1 MKISK
6 FLVINFLF
14 AGVVLF
20 LTRQVPL
27 NAYSTLGNVFLIGLL
42 LVSFFWKN
50 RDIETSSKAA
60 IKIIFI
66 WSIFLLAYAVLIREN
81 SINLIFRFY
90 TIILCLL
97 LSHWV
102 HLPFVVTKKIFFFF
116 ILLQCAVLIAIEAV
130 MNIVF
135 SANNYLPFRFFFQDQ
150 GWGDVYTYDGFFY
163 RVQIKG
169 NTLIPFAFFLTF
181 LKDYTFKHRRTL
193 QIILLISSVIAGNF
207 AYLIAIFLFFVLWY
221 LFSDLRKRK
230 LRNKIIIFSFIFALS
245 VGSVVKYTQETLDRK
260 SGYSL
265 GTRKDQVDV
274 LIMDTQKDIYTFLL
288 GKGLGNNVTTKGLFR
303 NYTDNVY
310 FEIQAMYFFNQLG
323 LINSLI
329 FISFL
334 LYLAI
339 KKIFYKDLLFIYLC
353 YVIYAITNP
362 YILDT
367 TQIAVILILISISN
381 ERKQKNRLCNSTIQ
395 SQLGSHS

>member
-6 FLVINFLF
+6 SLVINFLF
-14 AGVVLF
+14 GGVVLF

-50 RDIETSSKAA
+50 RGIDTSSKAA
-60 IKIIFI
+60 IKAIFI
-66 WSIFLLAYAVLIREN
+66 WSIFLLAYGILIREN
-81 SINLIFRFY
+81 SINLVFRFY
-90 TIILCLL
+90 IIILCLL

-102 HLPFVVTKKIFFFF
+102 HLPFVATKKIFFFF
-116 ILLQCAVLIAIEAV
+116 ILLQCLVLIAIEAI
-130 MNIVF
+130 MNLFF
-135 SANNYLPFRFFFQDQ
+135 SINNYLPFRFFFMEQ

-169 NTLIPFAFFLTF
+169 NALIPFAFFLTF
-181 LKDYTFKHRRTL
+181 LKDYTFKYKRIL

-207 AYLIAIFLFFVLWY
+207 AYLIGIFIFIVFWY
-221 LFSDLRKRK
+221 LFNNLHKRK
-230 LRNKIIIFSFIFALS
+230 FRNRIIIFSFLFTLS
-245 VGSVVKYTQETLDRK
+245 IGSIIEYTKEILERK

-265 GTRKDQVDV
+265 GTRSDQVDV
-274 LIMDTQKDIYTFLL
+274 LIRDTQKDISTFVL
-288 GKGLGNNVTTKGLFR
+288 GKGLGNNVMIKTSFR
-303 NYTDNVY
+303 DYTDNLY

-334 LYLAI
+334 LFLAI
-339 KKIFYKDLLFIYLC
+339 KKIFYKDLLFIYFC
-353 YVIYAITNP
+353 YIIYGVTNP

-367 TQIAVILILISISN
+367 TQTTVILILISISN
-381 ERKQKNRLCNSTIQ
+381 VRKQKNRLYNSVIQ
-395 SQLGSHS
+395 P

>member
-6 FLVINFLF
+6 SLVINFLF
-14 AGVVLF
+14 GGVVLF

-27 NAYSTLGNVFLIGLL
+27 NEYSTLGNVFLIGLL

-60 IKIIFI
+60 IKMIFI
-66 WSIFLLAYAVLIREN
+66 WSIFLLAYGILIREN
-81 SINLIFRFY
+81 SINLVFRFY
-90 TIILCLL
+90 IIILCLL

-102 HLPFVVTKKIFFFF
+102 HLPFVATKKIFFFF
-116 ILLQCAVLIAIEAV
+116 ILLQCLVLIAIEAI
-130 MNIVF
+130 MNLFF
-135 SANNYLPFRFFFQDQ
+135 SINNYLPFRFFFMEQ

-169 NTLIPFAFFLTF
+169 NALIPFALFLTF
-181 LKDYTFKHRRTL
+181 LKDYTFKYKRIL

-207 AYLIAIFLFFVLWY
+207 AYLIGVFIFIVFWY
-221 LFSDLRKRK
+221 LFNNLHKQK
-230 LRNKIIIFSFIFALS
+230 FRNRIIIFSFLFTLS
-245 VGSVVKYTQETLDRK
+245 IGSIIEYTKEILERK

-265 GTRKDQVDV
+265 GTRSDQVDV
-274 LIMDTQKDIYTFLL
+274 LIRDTQKDISTFVL
-288 GKGLGNNVTTKGLFR
+288 GKGLGNNVMIKTSFR
-303 NYTDNVY
+303 DYTDNLY

-334 LYLAI
+334 LFLAI
-339 KKIFYKDLLFIYLC
+339 KKIFYKDLLFIYFC
-353 YVIYAITNP
+353 YIIYGVTNP

-367 TQIAVILILISISN
+367 TQTTVILILISISN
-381 ERKQKNRLCNSTIQ
+381 VRKQKNRLYNSVIQ
-395 SQLGSHS
+395 P

>member
-1 MKISK
+1 MKISSS
-6 FLVINFLF
+6 LLINFLF
-14 AGVVLF
+14 AGVILF

-50 RDIETSSKAA
+50 RDIGTSSKTA
-60 IKIIFI
+60 IKMIFV

-81 SINLIFRFY
+81 SINLVFRFY
-90 TIILCLL
+90 IIILCLL

-102 HLPFVVTKKIFFFF
+102 HLPLIATKKIFFFF
-116 ILLQCAVLIAIEAV
+116 ILLQCFVLIAIEAI
-130 MNIVF
+130 MNIF
-135 SANNYLPFRFFFQDQ
+135 FPINSYLPVRFLFMEQ

-169 NTLIPFAFFLTF
+169 NALIPFSFFLTF
-181 LKDYTFKHRRTL
+181 LKDYTFKYKRIL
-193 QIILLISSVIAGNF
+193 QIILLVSSIIAGNF
-207 AYLIAIFLFFVLWY
+207 AFLIAIFIFFVFWY
-221 LFSDLRKRK
+221 LFNDLHKRK
-230 LRNKIIIFSFIFALS
+230 LGNKIIIFSFVFALS
-245 VGSVVKYTQETLDRK
+245 ISSIIEYTQEILERK

-265 GTRKDQVDV
+265 GTRSDQVDV
-274 LIMDTQKDIYTFLL
+274 LITDTQKYISTFFW
-288 GKGLGNNVTTKGLFR
+288 GNGLGNNVKVKTFFR
-303 NYTDNVY
+303 DYTDNVY

-323 LINSLI
+323 VINTLI

-339 KKIFYKDLLFIYLC
+339 NKIFYKDLLFIYLC
-353 YVIYAITNP
+353 YIIYAVTNP

-367 TQIAVILILISISN
+367 TQIVVILILISISN
-381 ERKQKNRLCNSTIQ
+381 ERKQKNRLCSSPIQ
-395 SQLGSHS
+395 SELGSYS

>member
-66 WSIFLLAYAVLIREN
+66 WSIFLLAYALLIREN

-116 ILLQCAVLIAIEAV
+116 ILLQCVVLIAIEAV
-130 MNIVF
+130 MNLFF
-135 SANNYLPFRFFFQDQ
+135 SINNYLPFRFFFQDQ

-181 LKDYTFKHRRTL
+181 LKDFTFKHRRTL

-207 AYLIAIFLFFVLWY
+207 AYLIAIFVFFVLWY

-230 LRNKIIIFSFIFALS
+230 LKNKIIIFSFIFALS

-260 SGYSL
+260 RGYSL

-274 LIMDTQKDIYTFLL
+274 LIMDTQKDISTFLL
-288 GKGLGNNVTTKGLFR
+288 GKGLGNNVTTKSLFR
-303 NYTDNVY
+303 DYTDNVY

-395 SQLGSHS
+395 SQLGSYS

>member
-1 MKISK
+1 MKISRS
-6 FLVINFLF
+6 LLINFLF
-14 AGVVLF
+14 AGVIFF

-50 RDIETSSKAA
+50 RDIDTSSKTA
-60 IKIIFI
+60 IKMIFV

-81 SINLIFRFY
+81 SINLVFRFY
-90 TIILCLL
+90 IIILCLL

-102 HLPFVVTKKIFFFF
+102 YLPLVTTKRIFFFF
-116 ILLQCAVLIAIEAV
+116 ILLQCFVLIAIEAI
-130 MNIVF
+130 MNIFF
-135 SANNYLPFRFFFQDQ
+135 SINSYLPVRFLFMEQ

-169 NTLIPFAFFLTF
+169 NALIPFAFFLTF
-181 LKDYTFKHRRTL
+181 LKDYTFKYKRIL
-193 QIILLISSVIAGNF
+193 QIILLVSSVIAGNF
-207 AYLIAIFLFFVLWY
+207 AFLIAIFIFFVFWY
-221 LFSDLRKRK
+221 LFNDLHKRK
-230 LRNKIIIFSFIFALS
+230 LGNKIIIFSFVFALS
-245 VGSVVKYTQETLDRK
+245 ISSIIEYTEEILERK

-265 GTRKDQVDV
+265 GTRSDQVDV
-274 LIMDTQKDIYTFLL
+274 LITDTQKYISTFFW
-288 GKGLGNNVTTKGLFR
+288 GNGLGNNVKVKTFFR
-303 NYTDNVY
+303 DYTDNVY
-310 FEIQAMYFFNQLG
+310 FEIQVMYFFNQLG
-323 LINSLI
+323 VINTLI

-353 YVIYAITNP
+353 YVIYAVTNP

-381 ERKQKNRLCNSTIQ
+381 EREQKNRLCSSPIQ
-395 SQLGSHS
+395 SKLGSYS

>member
-1 MKISK
+1 MKISRS
-6 FLVINFLF
+6 LLINFLF
-14 AGVVLF
+14 AGVIFF

-50 RDIETSSKAA
+50 RDIDTSSKTA
-60 IKIIFI
+60 IKMIFV

-81 SINLIFRFY
+81 SINLVFRFY
-90 TIILCLL
+90 IIILCLL

-102 HLPFVVTKKIFFFF
+102 HLPLIATKKIFFFF
-116 ILLQCAVLIAIEAV
+116 ILLQCFVLIAIEAI
-130 MNIVF
+130 MNIFF
-135 SANNYLPFRFFFQDQ
+135 SINSYLPVRFLFMEQ

-169 NTLIPFAFFLTF
+169 NALIPFAFFLTF
-181 LKDYTFKHRRTL
+181 LKDYTFKYKRIL
-193 QIILLISSVIAGNF
+193 QIILLVSSVIAGNF
-207 AYLIAIFLFFVLWY
+207 AFLIAIFIFFVFWY
-221 LFSDLRKRK
+221 LFNDLHKRK
-230 LRNKIIIFSFIFALS
+230 LGNKIIIFSFVFALS
-245 VGSVVKYTQETLDRK
+245 ISSIIEYTEEILERK

-265 GTRKDQVDV
+265 GTRSDQVDV
-274 LIMDTQKDIYTFLL
+274 LITDTQKYISTFFW
-288 GKGLGNNVTTKGLFR
+288 GNGLGNNVKVKTFFR
-303 NYTDNVY
+303 DYTDNVY
-310 FEIQAMYFFNQLG
+310 FEIQVMYFFNQLG
-323 LINSLI
+323 VINTLI

-353 YVIYAITNP
+353 YVIYAVTNP

-381 ERKQKNRLCNSTIQ
+381 EREQKNRLCSSPIQ
-395 SQLGSHS
+395 SKLGSYS

>member
-116 ILLQCAVLIAIEAV
+116 ILLQCVVLIAIEAV
-130 MNIVF
+130 MNLFF
-135 SANNYLPFRFFFQDQ
+135 SINNYLPFRFFFQDQ

-169 NTLIPFAFFLTF
+169 NALIPFAFFLTF

-207 AYLIAIFLFFVLWY
+207 AYLIAIFVFFVLWY

-303 NYTDNVY
+303 DYTDNVY

-395 SQLGSHS
+395 SQLGSYS

>member
-6 FLVINFLF
+6 SLVINFLF
-14 AGVVLF
+14 GGVVLF

-27 NAYSTLGNVFLIGLL
+27 NEYSTLGNVFLIGLL

-60 IKIIFI
+60 IKMIFI
-66 WSIFLLAYAVLIREN
+66 WSIFLLAYGILIREN
-81 SINLIFRFY
+81 SINLVFRFY
-90 TIILCLL
+90 IIILCLL

-102 HLPFVVTKKIFFFF
+102 HLPFVATKKIFFFF
-116 ILLQCAVLIAIEAV
+116 ILLQCLVLIAIEAI
-130 MNIVF
+130 MNLFF
-135 SANNYLPFRFFFQDQ
+135 SINNYLPFRFFFMEQ

-169 NTLIPFAFFLTF
+169 NALIPFALFLTF
-181 LKDYTFKHRRTL
+181 LKDYTFKYKRIL

-207 AYLIAIFLFFVLWY
+207 AYLIGVFIFIVFWY
-221 LFSDLRKRK
+221 LFNNLHKQK
-230 LRNKIIIFSFIFALS
+230 FRNRIIIFSFLFTLS
-245 VGSVVKYTQETLDRK
+245 IGSIIEYTKEILERK

-265 GTRKDQVDV
+265 GTRSDQVDV
-274 LIMDTQKDIYTFLL
+274 LIRDTQKDISTFVL
-288 GKGLGNNVTTKGLFR
+288 GKGLGNNVMIKTSFR
-303 NYTDNVY
+303 DYTDNLY

-334 LYLAI
+334 LFLAI

-381 ERKQKNRLCNSTIQ
+381 ERKQKNRLYNSAIQ
-395 SQLGSHS
+395 PQLGSHS